1 MKAGLYASFLVGLG
15 ATLALGL
22 GTLVEPASAPLAVS
36 QLGGALQSLL
46 SIDDASA
53 APVAVTL
60 RCDDTCRQNYGVAV
74 VDVLNRLPR
83 Q

>member
-1 MKAGLYASFLVGLG
+1 MKAGRYASFLVGLG

-22 GTLVEPASAPLAVS
+22 GTVVEPSSAPQAIS
-36 QLGGALQSLL
+36 QLGDALQHLL

-53 APVAVTL
+53 APASASA
-60 RCDDTCRQNYGVAV
+60 RCDDACHQKYGVTV
-74 VDVLNRLPR
+74 VDVMNRLP

>member
-1 MKAGLYASFLVGLG
+1 MKAGLASFLLGLG
-15 ATLALGL
+15 AMSALGL
-22 GTLVEPASAPLAVS
+22 GTFVEPSTTPQAVS

-53 APVAVTL
+53 APLTASQ
-60 RCDDTCRQNYGVAV
+60 RCDDSCRQTYGVTV
-74 VDVLNRLPR
+74 VDVLNHLPR

>member
-1 MKAGLYASFLVGLG
+1 MKAGLASFLVGLG
-15 ATLALGL
+15 ATSALGL
-22 GTLVEPASAPLAVS
+22 GALVEPASAPPSIS
-36 QLGGALQSLL
+36 QLGGALQRLL

-53 APVAVTL
+53 APVAAAW
-60 RCDDTCRQNYGVAV
+60 RQCDDNCRQSYGVAV

>member
-1 MKAGLYASFLVGLG
+1 MKAGMYASFLVGLG

-22 GTLVEPASAPLAVS
+22 STLVEPTTAPLSVS
-36 QLGGALQSLL
+36 QLGGALQRLL

-53 APVAVTL
+53 APVAASM
-60 RCDDTCRQNYGVAV
+60 RCDEACHQKYDVTV
-74 VDVLNRLPR
+74 VDVLNHLPR

>member
-22 GTLVEPASAPLAVS
+22 GTGVEPPSAPLAVS
-36 QLGGALQSLL
+36 QLGDALQHLMN
-46 SIDDASA
+46 IDDASA
-53 APVAVTL
+53 APVAASL
-60 RCDDTCRQNYGVAV
+60 RCDDACHQKYDVTV
-74 VDVLNRLPR
+74 VDVLNHLPR

>member
-1 MKAGLYASFLVGLG
+1 MKAGLASFLLGLG
-15 ATLALGL
+15 ATTALGL
-22 GTLVEPASAPLAVS
+22 GTLVEPAPAPLSAS
-36 QLGGALQSLL
+36 QLGGALQRLL

-53 APVAVTL
+53 APVAASPQ
-60 RCDDTCRQNYGVAV
+60 CDDTCSQRYGVAV